1 MRQVQPTADCAHATP
16 LATPSAVAR
25 PGATIVIPAWNAWEH
40 TERCLQSLRPT
51 LGAED
56 HVVVVDNGSTDGTR
70 QALCS
75 YPWLEV
81 IANDRNRGFACGC
94 NQGAATSREGVIVF
108 LNSDT
113 VVPMGWLDELLT
125 PFAQSD
131 VGAVGPRSD
140 NVSGRQR
147 TMAVPDPDLEP
158 HAFAEFAAAWRVAHR
173 GQTSKARRLIGFCLA
188 VRASSFHA
196 LGGFDERFEIGGFE
210 DDDLCRRLEKSE
222 LRLLISHASFV
233 HHHGHASF
241 DSNAVDW
248 RATQNENRIRFE
260 EKWGP
265 DALRRPTV
273 LTACLIVKD
282 EEQMLGACLESVRDA
297 VDEIV
302 VYDTGS
308 SDGTMQ
314 IAREAGATVI
324 EGAWNDSFADA
335 RNAALAHATGEWVLS
350 IDGDERL
357 QADPHSLRAQLAD
370 PAADVE
376 AYLVAIENLH
386 GPGNPRSVHTA
397 IRVFRRRSSAWR
409 HRLHEQVV
417 AADDPERPLRTA
429 YLSGARL
436 IHHGY
441 IAELFDDRNKAERNL
456 DLARAALDDDGVDPS
471 YGLMNLGRALE
482 SAGCSEEAVERLSEA
497 AASATDLITRRLA
510 VSNLVYI
517 LGRLGRFD
525 EALSR
530 LSELRHLSRSQVAA
544 DVAEGRTRLAMGET
558 VEGLAILA
566 RIPERGRDDDG
577 MEYGPHVVAA
587 IRGEALASLG
597 RHGEAADVVLD
608 AVRSAGV
615 LEADI
620 GELVQWLLRAQRS
633 PAEITAALSPEDLV
647 PMLGRV
653 LRQPPPLADV
663 LLEGAWCRFP
673 ERLEPLAAAA
683 SVAPRLPLAR
693 ALVWSARLRQR
704 GLAASCPVV
713 AIGRDAFVDPAVRA
727 RAAAAL
733 HGSFGDPVAVELAQ
747 SALDELD
754 PEARLAS
761 EQEIGRLAPR
771 LGSALAG
778 TARPAGTEADGRPDS
793 GTPQP
798 TAPAS
803 GPLVRPAEKV
813 TANPIPRRSDR
824 VRVLPVTP
832 TTRRGGLNIVGPF
845 EGSSVEA
852 DIARR
857 MARALRGGGMPVSTT
872 SYHGDDRDRVE
883 PWSHRGHS
891 DFPFDV
897 NLLVVHP
904 DHMTDF
910 VLDSGPGLFEGRYT
924 IGLWVWDLAAPS
936 ASMAD
941 AAHMVHEVWTPTS
954 WGSRIAS
961 SVLSGRVQHVTV
973 PVGGSPPPRSRGALE
988 RSEGLVFAS
997 RVDYESGFARQNPLG
1012 ALAAYSSAFDPGDG
1026 HRLIVDTIHAD
1037 RYPEEHNR
1045 LLDVAEGR
1053 SDVMVRHLDPWSSL
1067 EGDRLLA
1074 DADCYLSL
1082 HRADAGLGAV
1092 AKAMSWGTYT
1102 VVTSTPASLEFQT
1115 DEDSGLVCSE
1125 PAMVPADEYRYPPG
1139 SSWAEPDVEHASAL
1153 LRSMASEPG
1162 TTAVRVDRARQ
1173 AANRLFSRSRA
1184 RTTVRSK
1191 LAHIDARLH
1200 AGRRSNQV
1208 RVDRSASTPPGCTD
1222 RRTGWAPGHR
1232 RTGSGRSSSMSDA
1245 RSRPSSMRRLC
1256 RPCWTSWVTRGR
1268 PTPSMSAISLLARPS
1283 RKYRTRAVR

>member
-1 MRQVQPTADCAHATP
+1 LATFDYPYYSRLFHTPLNSVPPWDVVPVMRQVQPIADCTQATP
-16 LATPSAVAR
+16 LASLHAAAR
-25 PGATIVIPAWNAWEH
+25 PVATIVIPAWNAWEH
-40 TERCLQSLRPT
+40 TERCLRSLRLT

-70 QALCS
+70 EALLS

-81 IANDRNRGFACGC
+81 VGNDQNRGFAGGC
-94 NQGAATSREGVIVF
+94 NQGAAKSREGIIVF

-113 VVPMGWLDELLT
+113 VVPAGWLDELLV
-125 PFAQSD
+125 PFERPD

-140 NVSGRQR
+140 NVSGRQKS
-147 TMAVPDPDLEP
+147 MAVPDPEMEP
-158 HAFAEFAAAWRVAHR
+158 DAFAEFAAAWRIEHS
-173 GQTSKARRLIGFCLA
+173 GQTSEARRLIGFCLA

-196 LGGFDERFEIGGFE
+196 IGGFDERFEIGGFE
-210 DDDLCRRLEKSE
+210 DDDLCRRLQESD
-222 LRLLISHASFV
+222 LRLLIAHASFV

-241 DSNAVDW
+241 DSNAIDW
-248 RATQNENRIRFE
+248 RVTQDENRFRFE

-308 SDGTMQ
+308 SDRTVQ
-314 IAREAGATVI
+314 IARQAGATVI
-324 EGAWNDSFADA
+324 EGAWEDSFAVA
-335 RNAALAHATGEWVLS
+335 RNAALTHATGEWVLS
-350 IDGDERL
+350 IDADERL
-357 QADPHSLRAQLAD
+357 QADPDALRAQLAD
-370 PAADVE
+370 PEADME

-397 IRVFRRRSSAWR
+397 IRVFRRRSSTWR

-417 AADDPERPLRTA
+417 AADDPGRPLRTA

-441 IAELFDDRNKAERNL
+441 IAEVFDDRHKAERNL
-456 DLARAALDDDGVDPS
+456 DLARAALHDEEVDRS

-497 AASATDLITRRLA
+497 AVSATDLITRRLA

-517 LGRLGRFD
+517 LGRIGRFD
-525 EALSR
+525 EALLR
-530 LSELRHLSRSQVAA
+530 LSELRQMSRSQVAA

-566 RIPERGRDDDG
+566 RIPDRGRDDDG

-597 RHGEAADVVLD
+597 RFGEAADVVLD

-615 LEADI
+615 LEADV
-620 GELVQWLLRAQRS
+620 GELVRWLLQAERS

-663 LLEGAWCRFP
+663 LLDGAWSRFP
-673 ERLEPLAAAA
+673 DRLEPLAAAA

-704 GLAASCPVV
+704 GLAASCPLV
-713 AIGRDAFVDPAVRA
+713 AIGLDGQVDPVVRV

-733 HGSFGDPVAVELAQ
+733 HGSFGDPVAVDMARA
-747 SALDELD
+747 ALDDLD
-754 PEARLAS
+754 PDAKLAS
-761 EQEIGRLAPR
+761 EEEIGRLAPALR
-771 LGSALAG
+771 SALAG
-778 TARPAGTEADGRPDS
+778 VRCQAEEADSRTVS
-793 GTPQP
+793 RQRQP
-798 TAPAS
+798 PAPVSTGAVAPS
-803 GPLVRPAEKV
+803 VGKV
-813 TANPIPRRSDR
+813 TAGSNRRDR
-824 VRVLPVTP
+824 VRVLDVAP

-845 EGSSVEA
+845 EGTSVEA
-852 DIARR
+852 DVARR
-857 MARALRGGGMPVSTT
+857 MASALRRGGVPISTT
-872 SYHGDDRDRVE
+872 SYHRDERDRGA
-883 PWSHRGHS
+883 PWCHRDPS
-891 DFPFDV
+891 NFPFDM

-904 DHMTDF
+904 DQMTDF

-924 IGLWVWDLAAPS
+924 IGLWVWDLPLPS
-936 ASMAD
+936 PSMAD

-954 WGSRIAS
+954 WGSTVAS
-961 SVLSGRVQHVTV
+961 SVHSGHVFPVAV
-973 PVGGSPPPRSRGALE
+973 PVGGSPSPRGRRALG

-997 RVDYESGFARQNPLG
+997 SVDYANGFARQNPLG
-1012 ALAAYSSAFDPGDG
+1012 VVAAYSAAFAPGDG
-1026 HRLIVDTIHAD
+1026 HCLIVDTIHAD
-1037 RYPEEHNR
+1037 RYPEEHGQ
-1045 LLDVAEGR
+1045 LLHVAEGR
-1053 SDVMVRHLDPWSSL
+1053 SDVTVRQIVPWSAA
-1067 EGDRLLA
+1067 EGDRLVA
-1074 DADCYLSL
+1074 DADCYISL

-1092 AKAMSWGTYT
+1092 TKAMSWGTST
-1102 VVTSTPASLEFQT
+1102 VTTATPAVLEFQT

-1125 PAMVPADEYRYPPG
+1125 PATVPAGEYRYPPG
-1139 SSWAEPDVEHASAL
+1139 ATWAEPDVEHASAL
-1153 LRSMASEPG
+1153 LRAVASEPG
-1162 TTAVRVDRARQ
+1162 VTATKVRRARQ
-1173 AANRLFSRSRA
+1173 AATRRFSRSLATATVRA
-1184 RTTVRSK
+1184 R
-1191 LAHIDARLH
+1191 LADIDARLH
-1200 AGRRSNQV
+1200 AGRQSD
-1208 RVDRSASTPPGCTD
+1208 RVWIDQPPDHAT
-1222 RRTGWAPGHR
+1222 
-1232 RTGSGRSSSMSDA
+1232 A
-1245 RSRPSSMRRLC
+1245 RH
-1256 RPCWTSWVTRGR
+1256 
-1268 PTPSMSAISLLARPS
+1268 
-1283 RKYRTRAVR
+1283 